1 LHLFFLEMIK
11 NHIKVALRNTI
22 RHKGYSFINIAGL
35 AIGMACCI
43 VLFLY
48 IQNELSFDRFHKN
61 SDRIYRVIS
70 QNEGDGKVSQFAKT
84 PAPLAPALVN
94 DFPEIERTV
103 RLGKNG
109 FFVTFQ
115 NKRFNE
121 TIIFA
126 DPEIFSVFSFPLTAG
141 DPKTALTDPH
151 SLVISE
157 KAAEKYFG
165 KEDPLGKVLR
175 LESWQD
181 FKITGILKNIPENSH
196 LKFDFLGRFE
206 DYAARD
212 FDQWGISNYYTYVLV
227 SNTFSQK
234 AYKEKLPAFIEKY
247 VGSDARY
254 VYKRRF
260 PLQAMTRIHLHSS
273 LRGEISP
280 NNDIRN
286 ITIFSIIALFILLI
300 ACFNYMNLSTAR
312 YTIRTKEVGLRK
324 VIGATK
330 IQLVRQF
337 MGETFVLTFISLF
350 LTLGLAELFL
360 PLFKHLSGK
369 DLMLDWFHNPILIL
383 FVAVILLFVSI
394 VSGIYPS
401 FFISGFQPSRALKGQ
416 VRTKSHVPLLRQALV
431 ISQFAVSITFIIT
444 TTLII
449 SQLNYMK
456 NKKLGFE
463 KEHIVV
469 IPLQDSE
476 VLKNV
481 ENMKRE
487 LSSNPSVLSV
497 CASSYFPGRRLWY
510 QNYWYE
516 GAPDNT
522 YPMMHWIA
530 VDYDFIDTFQIEILE
545 GRNFSRE
552 FHGDSRNSYLLNE
565 TAVREIGWESPIGK
579 QFGII
584 ERGPVIGV
592 VKDFHF
598 FSLHQKIEPLALL
611 IYPEGLDYLVVRISP
626 DAVPD
631 TLAFLGR
638 TWNEFSGTQPFEY
651 SFLDEDYDNLY
662 KAETRLTKIF
672 GYVTLLSIF
681 IACLGLFGLAS
692 FMIERKTKEIGIRK
706 VLGASVSNLFLT
718 LSREF
723 VKCVLVANI
732 IAWPLGYFIMSQ
744 WLQNFAYRI
753 SIGVWVFLAAMGA
766 ALFIALLTVSYQT
779 IRAAVADPVNVLR
792 YE

>member
-1 LHLFFLEMIK
+1 MIK
-11 NHIKVALRNTI
+11 NYIKVALRNTI

-35 AIGMACCI
+35 AIGMACSI
-43 VLFLY
+43 ILFLY
-48 IQNELSFDRFHKN
+48 IQNELSYDRFHKN
-61 SDRIYRVIS
+61 SERIYRVIS
-70 QNEGDGKVSQFAKT
+70 QSEGDSKVSLFAKT

-94 DFPEIERTV
+94 DFPEIEQAV
-103 RLGKNG
+103 RLGKNN
-109 FFVTFQ
+109 FYVTFR

-141 DPKTALTDPH
+141 DPQTALTEPH
-151 SLVISE
+151 SLVLSE

-165 KEDPLGKVLR
+165 KEEPLGKILR
-175 LESWQD
+175 LGDWQD
-181 FKITGILKNIPENSH
+181 FRITGILKNIPENSH
-196 LKFDFLGRFE
+196 LRFDFLARFE
-206 DYAARD
+206 DYAARH

-227 SNTFSQK
+227 SNNFSQK
-234 AYKEKLPAFIEKY
+234 AYDEKLPGFVEKY
-247 VGSDARY
+247 AGSDAWY

-273 LRGEISP
+273 LRGEISS

-286 ITIFSIIALFILLI
+286 IAIFSIVALFILLI

-324 VIGATK
+324 VIGASK
-330 IQLVRQF
+330 AQLIKQF

-350 LTLGLAELFL
+350 LTLGLAGVFL
-360 PLFKHLSGK
+360 PLFNHLSGK
-369 DLMLDWFHNPILIL
+369 ELMLDWFHNSLLIL
-383 FVAVILLFVSI
+383 FVAVVLCFVSI

-416 VRTKSHVPLLRQALV
+416 VRTKAPVPLLRQAFV
-431 ISQFAVSITFIIT
+431 ISQFAVSVTFIIAT
-444 TTLII
+444 ALIFC
-449 SQLNYMK
+449 QLNYIK

-463 KEHIVV
+463 KEHVV
-469 IPLQDSE
+469 MVTLNDSE
-476 VLKNV
+476 VLKNI
-481 ENMKRE
+481 ETMKRE
-487 LSSNPSVLSV
+487 LSANPAVLSV
-497 CASSYFPGRRLWY
+497 CASSYFPGRKLWY

-516 GAPDNT
+516 GAT
-522 YPMMHWIA
+522 EGGAPMMHWIA
-530 VDYDFIDTFQIEILE
+530 VDHDFIDTFRIDLLE
-545 GRNFSRE
+545 GRNFSRNSP
-552 FHGDSRNSYLLNE
+552 GDSRNAYLLNE
-565 TAVREIGWESPIGK
+565 AAVREIGWESPIGR
-579 QFGII
+579 QFEIM

-611 IYPEGLDYLVVRISP
+611 IYPEVLDYLAVRISP
-626 DAVPD
+626 NAVPD

-638 TWNEFSGTQPFEY
+638 TWNEFSGAQPFEY

-662 KAETRLTKIF
+662 KAETRLNTIF
-672 GYVTLLSIF
+672 GYITVLSIF

-692 FMIERKTKEIGIRK
+692 FMIEQKTKEIGIRK
-706 VLGASVSNLFLT
+706 VLGASVSNLFLS
-718 LSREF
+718 LSKEF
-723 VKCVLVANI
+723 VKCVLIANV
-732 IAWPLGYFIMSQ
+732 IAWPLAYFIMSQ

-753 SIGVWVFLAAMGA
+753 SIGLWVFLAAMVS
-766 ALFIALLTVSYQT
+766 ALFIAVLTVSYQT
-779 IRAAVADPVNVLR
+779 VRAAVADPVDILR

>member
-1 LHLFFLEMIK
+1 MIK
-11 NHIKVALRNTI
+11 HHLKIALRNI
-22 RHKGYSFINIAGL
+22 LRHKGSSFINIAGM

-61 SDRIYRVIS
+61 SERIYRVIS
-70 QNEGDGKVSQFAKT
+70 QSEGDGRVSLFAKT
-84 PAPLAPALVN
+84 PASLAPALVQ
-94 DFPEIERTV
+94 DFPEIEQAV
-103 RLGKNG
+103 RLGKNN
-109 FFVTFQ
+109 FYVTFQ

-121 TIIFA
+121 TVVFS
-126 DPEIFSVFSFPLTAG
+126 DPEILSVFSFPLLEG
-141 DPKTALTDPH
+141 NPRTALTEPH
-151 SLVISE
+151 SLVLSE

-165 KEDPLGKVLR
+165 KENPLGKTLR
-175 LESWQD
+175 LGSRQD
-181 FKITGILKNIPENSH
+181 FKITGVLKNIPENSH
-196 LKFDFLGRFE
+196 LRFDFLGRFE
-206 DYAARD
+206 DYAARH

-227 SNTFSQK
+227 SHNFSQK
-234 AYKEKLPAFIEKY
+234 AYDEKLPGFIEKY
-247 VGSDARY
+247 VGADARY

-280 NNDIRN
+280 NNDIHN
-286 ITIFSIIALFILLI
+286 IAIFSVVALFILLI

-330 IQLVRQF
+330 TQLVKHF
-337 MGETFVLTFISLF
+337 MGETFVLAFISLV

-360 PLFKHLSGK
+360 PLFNTLSGK
-369 DLMLDWFHNPILIL
+369 ELMLDWFHNPVLIL
-383 FVAVILLFVSI
+383 FVAVVLLFVSI

-401 FFISGFQPSRALKGQ
+401 FFISGFQPARALKGQ
-416 VRTKSHVPLLRQALV
+416 VRTKASSSLLRQALV

-444 TTLII
+444 TALIF

-463 KEHIVV
+463 KEHIVMV
-469 IPLQDSE
+469 PLQDSE

-481 ENMKRE
+481 ETMKSE
-487 LSSNPSVLSV
+487 LSTNPAVLSV
-497 CASSYFPGRRLWY
+497 SASSYFPGRRLWY

-516 GAPDNT
+516 GAADSGA
-522 YPMMHWIA
+522 PMMHWIA
-530 VDYDFIDTFQIEILE
+530 VDRDFIDTFQIEILE
-545 GRNFSRE
+545 GRNFSRN
-552 FHGDSRNSYLLNE
+552 FPGDSRNAYLLNE
-565 TAVREIGWESPIGK
+565 AAVKEIGWESPVGR
-579 QFGII
+579 QFEIM

-611 IYPEGLDYLVVRISP
+611 IYPEGLDYLAVRIRP
-626 DAVPD
+626 NAGPD
-631 TLAFLGR
+631 TLAFLSR

-672 GYVTLLSIF
+672 GYVTVLSIF

-692 FMIERKTKEIGIRK
+692 FMIEQKTKEIGIRK
-706 VLGASVSNLFLT
+706 VLGASVSNLFLS

-723 VKCVLVANI
+723 IKCVLVANV

-744 WLQNFAYRI
+744 WLQNFSYRI
-753 SIGVWVFLAAMGA
+753 SIGLWVFLAAMLS

-779 IRAAVADPVNVLR
+779 VRAAVADPVDVLR